1 MTVDDPTGATAD
13 ARSARRIVVDEQQ
26 DGRRLDVVL
35 ADELGVSRNAA
46 VQRIDSGGV
55 TVGGRPARRSRSVV
69 AGEVIEVPEVAADPV
84 VDAPP
89 LPPVRHRDEHL
100 LVVAKPPGL
109 VVHPGAGHTGDTLVD
124 ALREAGVPLADGGD
138 ATRPGIVHRLD
149 RDTSGLLIVA
159 CTPEAMEGLVAML
172 AERRVVRRYL
182 ALLVGTPPEPRGVVD
197 APIGRHPVRRT
208 RFAVVDG
215 GRAARTRYRV
225 LGEGEVTTADGALR
239 TVSSVVCGLESG
251 RTHQIRVHLDAVGA
265 PVAGDP
271 VYGTD
276 RPVATALGIDRPALH
291 AAHLA
296 FDHPVTGE
304 RISLT
309 EPLPDDL
316 AGAWARAG
324 LDRPVGTEEP

>member
-1 MTVDDPTGATAD
+1 MTQLADEGDP
-13 ARSARRIVVDEQQ
+13 ARARRIVVDEAD

-35 ADELGVSRNAA
+35 ADALGVSRSAA
-46 VQRIDSGGV
+46 VNRIESGGV
-55 TVGGRPARRSRSVV
+55 TVGGRPARRSRTLVTGEVVEIPEVV
-69 AGEVIEVPEVAADPV
+69 ADEVADP
-84 VDAPP
+84 PP

-100 LVVAKPPGL
+100 LVIAKPPGL
-109 VVHPGAGHTGDTLVD
+109 VVHPGAGHRSDTLVD
-124 ALREAGVPLADGGD
+124 ALRAAGIPLADGGD
-138 ATRPGIVHRLD
+138 PTRPGIVHRLD
-149 RDTSGLLIVA
+149 RDTSGLLLVA
-159 CTPEAMEGLVAML
+159 STPEAMTGLVGML
-172 AERRVVRRYL
+172 ADRRIVRRYL

-208 RFAVVDG
+208 RFAVVEG
-215 GRAARTRYRV
+215 GRPARTRYRT
-225 LGEGEVTTADGALR
+225 LREGTVDADDGSVRSVTA
-239 TVSSVVCGLESG
+239 VVCGLESG

-276 RPVATALGIDRPALH
+276 RVLATALGLERPALH

-304 RISLT
+304 RISIT

-316 AGAWARAG
+316 AAAFGRAG
-324 LDRPVGTEEP
+324 IDVPSGTEEP